1 MQPHPTSC
9 IAQFGR
15 HTHHMIALRL
25 LGEGLLAL
33 AICWGLAHAALHKQD
48 SWRAL
53 WWVTIMITLPGVGLL
68 FYLLFGLE
76 GSPKPSRLNRAALS
90 LPGIIHHDM
99 PSSRPYS
106 PWELSGMIAAVPDVP
121 GNRIEPLCDG
131 DQAYPAMLQA
141 IEQAT
146 ASITLMTYIFGH
158 DVVGLAFARTLQ
170 RACSRGVAVRVLIDG
185 VGERYSWPSMVSTL
199 QHLGITARR
208 YPGLRPVLL
217 SGFNR
222 RNHRKLL
229 IIDGQTAFSG
239 GLNIRAHHVR
249 ALAGDAVHHDIHFR
263 ITGPVVTHLQ
273 AIFAEDWL
281 FATGERL
288 QGPQW
293 YAHAPQQVG
302 TSCCRTLAT
311 GPQVQEKLK
320 MLLLAAVTQAQKR
333 LWIQT
338 PYFLPDQSLLD
349 QLALAICRG
358 VDVRILIP
366 AKNNLP
372 FVHWASLAQARHVLD
387 VGCQLLLGAGS
398 FNHGKLFLVDD
409 HYAIIGSMNWDARSL
424 RLNGELII
432 ECLDANL
439 NAALSHLWLRN
450 AQHALP
456 LSEEAIRGWPMAVQV
471 RNALARLF
479 MPIL

>member
-1 MQPHPTSC
+1 MQPHQTCC
-9 IAQFGR
+9 IAQASQQ
-15 HTHHMIALRL
+15 THIMVALRL
-25 LGEGLLAL
+25 FGEGLLAL

-76 GSPKPSRLNRAALS
+76 GSSKPSHLNRAVLS
-90 LPGIIHHDM
+90 LPDAPQHDTHPSR
-99 PSSRPYS
+99 PSSV
-106 PWELSGMIAAVPDVP
+106 WDLTGVIAAVPDVP
-121 GNRIEPLCDG
+121 GNMVEPLCDG
-131 DQAYPAMLQA
+131 DQAYPAMLHA

-158 DVVGLAFARTLQ
+158 DVVGLAFARALQ
-170 RACSRGVAVRVLIDG
+170 RACSRGVAIRVLIDG
-185 VGERYSWPSMVSTL
+185 VGERYSWPSMVGTL
-199 QHLGITARR
+199 QRLGITVRR

-229 IIDGQTAFSG
+229 IIDGQIAFSG
-239 GLNIRAHHVR
+239 GLNIRAQHVH
-249 ALAGDAVHHDIHFR
+249 ALVGDRVHHDTHFR

-273 AIFAEDWL
+273 AIFAEDWF
-281 FATGERL
+281 FATGEDL
-288 QGPQW
+288 QGAQW
-293 YAHAPQQVG
+293 HAHTPQQVG
-302 TSCCRTLAT
+302 KSCCRTLAT

-320 MLLLAAVTQAQKR
+320 MLLLAAVTQAQRR

-366 AKNNLP
+366 GNNNLP

-398 FNHGKLFLVDD
+398 FNHSKLFLADD

-439 NAALSHLWLRN
+439 NARLGNLWLHN
-450 AQHALP
+450 AHRALP
-456 LSEEAIRGWPMAVQV
+456 LSGEVIRAWPVVAQV